1 MKKKLIIIIP
11 IILVIFIGITIGVLL
26 RKQPLKSPTLDE
38 TITSTIIIDINPSI
52 KLELNKD
59 DIVIKMTALNE
70 DAKEFIDNDSK
81 GKKLENVL
89 TDLTQKLKE
98 KNLTKEN
105 LDILYNISGAI
116 TKEETNKIIE
126 STLQKENITYN
137 LIYQEI
143 SETAKNIAEKY
154 KISESKASYI
164 EKIIKDNPNID
175 IEEIK
180 DMSITEINKENE
192 KKETTK
198 TTTTIT
204 TAKKINTT
212 KKQVSVTPPSDPE
225 DTSGAWCTFRKNL
238 PRTSTF
244 NYEKDMGMNKAQT
257 VALNALNNISFKTAS
272 STPTEDKRSSYCR
285 SYKVRITTDDYIY
298 VLYVD
303 SVNGKIIEKNVTEQ
317 AKPTITSE
325 QALQK
330 GLAYFNL
337 DANTCQAKEAY
348 LSENLGKLRYTFTAR
363 CNETNYYTLHI
374 DAFTGAISDARTW

>member
-38 TITSTIIIDINPSI
+38 TITSTIILDINPSI

-59 DIVIKMTALNE
+59 NIVIKMIALNE

-105 LDILYNISGAI
+105 LDILYNTTGSI

-126 STLQKENITYN
+126 NALQKENITHN

-143 SETAKNIAEKY
+143 SETSKALAEKY
-154 KISESKASYI
+154 NISESKAAYI
-164 EKIIKDNPNID
+164 EEIIKENPNLD
-175 IEEIK
+175 IEKIK
-180 DMSITEINKENE
+180 DMSITEINKEN
-192 KKETTK
+192 KNKETTTTTTVK
-198 TTTTIT
+198 TTT
-204 TAKKINTT
+204 TT
-212 KKQVSVTPPSDPE
+212 KKQVSVTAPSDPE

-238 PRTSTF
+238 PRTEAY

-374 DAFTGAISDARTW
+374 DAFTGEISGARTW

>member
-1 MKKKLIIIIP
+1 MKKKLIIIVP
-11 IILVIFIGITIGVLL
+11 VILVIIIGIIAGILL
-26 RKQPLKSPTLDE
+26 CKKPKTNNALDE

-59 DIVIKMTALNE
+59 DLVIKMTALNE

-89 TDLTQKLKE
+89 TNLTQKLKE
-98 KNLTKEN
+98 KDLTKDN
-105 LDILYNISGAI
+105 LDILYNISGTI

-126 STLQKENITYN
+126 NALQKENITHN

-143 SETAKNIAEKY
+143 SETSKALAEKY
-154 KISESKASYI
+154 NISESKASYI
-164 EKIIKDNPNID
+164 EEIIKENPNLD
-175 IEEIK
+175 IEKIK
-180 DMSITEINKENE
+180 DMSITEINKENKNSE
-192 KKETTK
+192 ITTTTTTTSK
-198 TTTTIT
+198 TTTT
-204 TAKKINTT
+204 T
-212 KKQVSVTPPSDPE
+212 KKRVSVTAPSDPE

-238 PRTSTF
+238 PRTQVY

-257 VALNALNNISFKTAS
+257 IALNALNNIPFKTAS
-272 STPTEDKRSSYCR
+272 SAPIDDQRSSYCR

-298 VLYVD
+298 VLYID

-330 GLAYFNL
+330 GLNYFGL
-337 DANTCQAKEAY
+337 DESTCQVKEAY
-348 LSENLGKLRYTFTAR
+348 LSENLGRLRYTFSAR
-363 CNETNYYTLHI
+363 CNETNYYTLNI
-374 DAFTGAISDARTW
+374 DAFTGEISGARTW

>member
-1 MKKKLIIIIP
+1 MKKKLMFIIP
-11 IILVIFIGITIGVLL
+11 VILVIIIGIIVGILL
-26 RKQPLKSPTLDE
+26 CKKPKTNITLDE
-38 TITSTIIIDINPSI
+38 NITSTIIIDINPSI

-59 DIVIKMTALNE
+59 NIVIKMTALNE

-98 KNLTKEN
+98 KELTKDN

-126 STLQKENITYN
+126 NALQKENITHN

-143 SETAKNIAEKY
+143 SETSKALAEKY
-154 KISESKASYI
+154 NISESKAAYI
-164 EKIIKDNPNID
+164 EKIIKENPNLD
-175 IEEIK
+175 IEKIK
-180 DMSITEINKENE
+180 DMSITEINKEN
-192 KKETTK
+192 KNNETTTTTTTVK
-198 TTTTIT
+198 TTT
-204 TAKKINTT
+204 TT
-212 KKQVSVTPPSDPE
+212 KKQVSVTAPSDPE

-238 PRTSTF
+238 PRTAVY
-244 NYEKDMGMNKAQT
+244 NYERDMGINKAQT

>member
-1 MKKKLIIIIP
+1 MKKKLMFIIP
-11 IILVIFIGITIGVLL
+11 VILVIIIGIIVGILL
-26 RKQPLKSPTLDE
+26 CKKPKTNIALDE
-38 TITSTIIIDINPSI
+38 NITSTIIIDINPSI

-59 DIVIKMTALNE
+59 NIVIKMTALNE

-98 KNLTKEN
+98 KELTKDN

-126 STLQKENITYN
+126 STLQKENITHN

-143 SETAKNIAEKY
+143 SETSKALAEKY
-154 KISESKASYI
+154 NISESKAAYI
-164 EKIIKDNPNID
+164 EEIIKENPNLD
-175 IEEIK
+175 IEKIK
-180 DMSITEINKENE
+180 DMSITEINKEN
-192 KKETTK
+192 KNNETTTTTTVK
-198 TTTTIT
+198 TTT
-204 TAKKINTT
+204 TT
-212 KKQVSVTPPSDPE
+212 KKQVSVTAPSDPE

-238 PRTSTF
+238 PRTAVY
-244 NYEKDMGMNKAQT
+244 NYERDMGMNKAQT